1 MTLSSTDSRAKK
13 TIQIGF
19 SLGTNLG
26 DRVDNM
32 SRARQAILAAG
43 DAHEVGKSALWETEP
58 VDVKDEY
65 RHLKFLNAVLIMDTA
80 LTAREWLGLIAKMEA
95 DFGRKREGDDKN
107 APREID
113 IDIIFAGDQLI
124 GSGGL
129 VVPHPRWA
137 ERRFV
142 VQPLAEL
149 QPDRVLPGSEHTVA
163 EILASLPGADE
174 LVRLEQ
180 DW

>member
-1 MTLSSTDSRAKK
+1 MKTDARL
-13 TIQIGF
+13 IGF

-32 SRARQAILAAG
+32 RRARAAILAAG
-43 DAHEVGKSALWETEP
+43 DAREVGKSSLWETEP
-58 VDVKDEY
+58 VDVKAEY
-65 RHLKFLNAVLIMDTA
+65 QHLKFLNSVLVIETQ
-80 LTAREWLGLIAKMEA
+80 LTAEDWLGRIARIEA
-95 DFGRKREGDDKN
+95 DFGRSRGGGDKN
-107 APREID
+107 APRPLD
-113 IDIIFAGDQLI
+113 VDIIFAGDELI

-149 QPDRVLPGSEHTVA
+149 QPERILPGTDRTVA
-163 EILASLPGADE
+163 EILSSLPGAGE
-174 LVRLEQ
+174 LVRLDDE
-180 DW
+180 W

>member
-1 MTLSSTDSRAKK
+1 MNTDF
-13 TIQIGF
+13 IQIGF

-26 DRVDNM
+26 DRVCNM
-32 SRARQAILAAG
+32 SKAREAILG
-43 DAHEVGKSALWETEP
+43 TEDAREVGKSSLWETEP
-58 VDVKDEY
+58 VDVKAEY
-65 RHLKFLNAVLIMDTA
+65 QHLKFLNAVLIIETA
-80 LTAREWLGLIAKMEA
+80 LTAQEWLGYIATLEA
-95 DFGRKREGDDKN
+95 DFGRKRVGGDKN
-107 APREID
+107 APREMD
-113 IDIIFAGDQLI
+113 VDIIFAGEQLI

-149 QPDRVLPGSEHTVA
+149 QPERVLPGSDRTVA
-163 EILASLPGADE
+163 EVLAALPGAEE

>member
-1 MTLSSTDSRAKK
+1 MM
-13 TIQIGF
+13 QVGF
-19 SLGTNLG
+19 SLGS
-26 DRVDNM
+26 NM
-32 SRARQAILAAG
+32 GERAGNMTRARLALLAHG
-43 DAHEVGKSALWETEP
+43 DARECGRSSLWETEP
-58 VDVKDEY
+58 VDVREEY
-65 RHLKFLNAVLIMDTA
+65 RHLKFLNAVLIVESPVSAEDW
-80 LTAREWLGLIAKMEA
+80 LARIAHVEK
-95 DFGRKREGDDKN
+95 DFGRRRVTGDKN

-113 IDIIFAGDQLI
+113 VDILFAGDQLI

-149 QPDRVLPGSEHTVA
+149 QPGRILPGTDRTVA
-163 EILASLPGADE
+163 EILAELPGRDD
-174 LVRLEQ
+174 LVRLEL

>member
-1 MTLSSTDSRAKK
+1 MSTL
-13 TIQIGF
+13 QIGF

-26 DRVDNM
+26 DRTQNM
-32 SRARQAILAAG
+32 ARARQAILEID
-43 DAHEVGKSALWETEP
+43 DAREIGKSPLYETEP
-58 VDVKDEY
+58 VDVQPEY
-65 RHLKFLNAVLIMDTA
+65 QHLKFVNAVLIIETERTA
-80 LTAREWLGLIAKMEA
+80 ADWLRHIGKLETL
-95 DFGRKREGDDKN
+95 FGRTRDQADKN

-142 VQPLAEL
+142 VQPLADL
-149 QPDRVLPGSEHTVA
+149 QPDRILPGSARTVA
-163 EILASLPGADE
+163 EILADLPGAEE
-174 LVRLEQ
+174 LIQL
-180 DW
+180 DANW

>member
-1 MTLSSTDSRAKK
+1 MSNARA
-13 TIQIGF
+13 
-19 SLGTNLG
+19 
-26 DRVDNM
+26 
-32 SRARQAILAAG
+32 AILATE
-43 DAHEVGKSALWETEP
+43 DACEVGKSSLWETEP
-58 VDVKDEY
+58 VDVKAEY
-65 RHLKFLNAVLIMDTA
+65 QHLKFLNAVLIIETA
-80 LTAREWLGLIAKMEA
+80 LTAQEWLLYIAKLEA
-95 DFGRKREGDDKN
+95 DFGRRREGGDKN

-149 QPDRVLPGSEHTVA
+149 QPERILPGSERTVA
-163 EILASLPGADE
+163 EILADLPGEEE
-174 LVRLEQ
+174 LVRLDR

>member
-1 MTLSSTDSRAKK
+1 MCDGLEF
-13 TIQIGF
+13 GF

-26 DRVDNM
+26 DRVGNLA
-32 SRARQAILAAG
+32 RARVALLATG
-43 DAHEVGKSALWETEP
+43 DAVEVGKSSLWETEP
-58 VDVKDEY
+58 VDVKAEY
-65 RHLKFLNAVLIMDTA
+65 QHLKFLNAVLIVRSSMTA
-80 LTAREWLGLIAKMEA
+80 EAWLERIGELEA
-95 DFGRKREGDDKN
+95 AFGRERVGGDKN
-107 APREID
+107 APRELDVD
-113 IDIIFAGDQLI
+113 ILFAGDQLI

-149 QPDRVLPGSEHTVA
+149 QPDRILPGSERTVG
-163 EILASLPGADE
+163 EILAGLPGAEE
-174 LVRLEQ
+174 LVRLDV

>member
-1 MTLSSTDSRAKK
+1 MSKAREA
-13 TIQIGF
+13 I
-19 SLGTNLG
+19 LGTE
-26 DRVDNM
+26 D
-32 SRARQAILAAG
+32 AR
-43 DAHEVGKSALWETEP
+43 EVGKSSLWETEP
-58 VDVKDEY
+58 VDVKAEY
-65 RHLKFLNAVLIMDTA
+65 QHLKFLNAVLIIETA
-80 LTAREWLGLIAKMEA
+80 LTAQEWLGYIAKIEA
-95 DFGRKREGDDKN
+95 DFGRKRVGGDRN
-107 APREID
+107 APREMD
-113 IDIIFAGDQLI
+113 VDIIFAGDQLI

-149 QPDRVLPGSEHTVA
+149 QPERVLPGSDHTVA
-163 EILASLPGADE
+163 EILAALPGEEE

>member
-1 MTLSSTDSRAKK
+1 MKTDS
-13 TIQIGF
+13 IQLGL

-26 DRVDNM
+26 DRFRNM
-32 SRARQAILAAG
+32 SRARAAILATQ
-43 DAHEVGKSALWETEP
+43 DAVEVGRSSLWETEP
-58 VDVKDEY
+58 VDVKAEY
-65 RHLKFLNAVLIMDTA
+65 QHLKFLNAVLIIETGRS
-80 LTAREWLGLIAKMEA
+80 ARDWLGDLSKMEG
-95 DFGRKREGDDKN
+95 DFGRRREAGDRN

-149 QPDRVLPGSEHTVA
+149 QPDRILPGSQRTVA
-163 EILASLPGADE
+163 EILAELPGKDE
-174 LVRLEQ
+174 LVRLDQE
-180 DW
+180 W

>member
-1 MTLSSTDSRAKK
+1 MKTDL
-13 TIQIGF
+13 IQIGL

-26 DRVDNM
+26 DRVANM
-32 SRARQAILAAG
+32 ARARAAILATA
-43 DAHEVGKSALWETEP
+43 DAVELGKSSLWETEP
-58 VDVKDEY
+58 VDVKAEY
-65 RHLKFLNAVLIMDTA
+65 RHLKFLNAVLMIE
-80 LTAREWLGLIAKMEA
+80 TARSPQAWLDDLANLERK
-95 DFGRKREGDDKN
+95 FGRTRETGDKN

-149 QPDRVLPGSEHTVA
+149 QPDRILPGCEQTVA
-163 EILASLPGADE
+163 EILASLPGAEE
-174 LVRLEQ
+174 LVRLEL

>member
-1 MTLSSTDSRAKK
+1 LKTDS
-13 TIQIGF
+13 IQLGL

-26 DRVDNM
+26 DRVRNM
-32 SRARQAILAAG
+32 SRAREAILSTQ
-43 DAHEVGKSALWETEP
+43 DAVEVGRSSLWETEP
-58 VDVKDEY
+58 VDVKAEY
-65 RHLKFLNAVLIMDTA
+65 QHLKFLNAVLIIETA
-80 LTAREWLGLIAKMEA
+80 LSARDWLGYLAKMEG
-95 DFGRKREGDDKN
+95 DFGRTREAGDKN

-149 QPDRVLPGSEHTVA
+149 QPDRILPGSKRTVA
-163 EILASLPGADE
+163 EILSALPGEDE
-174 LVRLEQ
+174 LVRLDEE
-180 DW
+180 W

>member
-1 MTLSSTDSRAKK
+1 MMDLLE
-13 TIQIGF
+13 IGF

-32 SRARQAILAAG
+32 RRARAAILAAG
-43 DAHEVGKSALWETEP
+43 NARETGRSSLWETEP
-58 VDVKDEY
+58 VDVKAEY
-65 RHLKFLNAVLIMDTA
+65 QHLKFLNSVLVIETT
-80 LTAREWLGLIAKMEA
+80 LTARDWLERIAQIEA
-95 DFGRKREGDDKN
+95 DFGRSREDGDKN
-107 APREID
+107 APRPLD
-113 IDIIFAGDQLI
+113 VDIIFAGDELI

-149 QPDRVLPGSEHTVA
+149 QPERVLPGTDQTVA
-163 EILASLPGADE
+163 QILESLPGAEE
-174 LVRLEQ
+174 LVRLDA